1 MRDWESDVALYLL
14 AGFLVLALF
23 LVEGNRLNIL
33 QALKTLLSTLS

>member
-23 LVEGNRLNIL
+23 LVEGNRSDVIGRLTDL
-33 QALKTLLSTLS
+33 FLAVF

>member
-23 LVEGNRLNIL
+23 LVEGNRLGIL
-33 QALKTLLSTLS
+33 QMLKTLLSTLG

>member
-23 LVEGNRLNIL
+23 LVEGGRLDLL
-33 QALKTLLSTLS
+33 QSLRDLLAGLV